1 MNICRGGCG
10 IVERAPWDWCFKHGL
25 VGFVFRLV
33 ILDQHLDQSTLSG
46 ASLANKG
53 HKLWIPNLVRVWRVL
68 YQLLEGVKVLQE
80 GPIVLESINA

>member
-10 IVERAPWDWCFKHGL
+10 IVERASWDWCFKHGL

-68 YQLLEGVKVLQE
+68 YQLLEGVKVLQK